1 MCSIN
6 KLRSSIILS
15 TPVLGS
21 LNIISI
27 AAKRS
32 NATSGPR
39 NIKYED
45 DIISLNYDLVRNKL
59 SDEEKDF
66 ISNAHCYSFEEE
78 EEYSKEIIN
87 YKNNDKLEII
97 EEVNIKNYNNASS
110 SEIEVNKTIFKVNEK
125 HLLIIDQGDIHTMT
139 TITNVFT
146 LN

>member
-1 MCSIN
+1 MSKIN
-6 KLRSSIILS
+6 LYCISKNGSFEGDFTQYYFRKNDILIC
-15 TPVLGS
+15 GQ
-21 LNIISI
+21 
-27 AAKRS
+27 
-32 NATSGPR
+32 
-39 NIKYED
+39 YED